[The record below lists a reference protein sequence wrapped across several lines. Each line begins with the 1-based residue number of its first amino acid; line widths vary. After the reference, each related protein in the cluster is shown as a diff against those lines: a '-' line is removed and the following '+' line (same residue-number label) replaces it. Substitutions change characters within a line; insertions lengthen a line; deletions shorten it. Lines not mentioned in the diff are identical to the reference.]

1 MNNQVLNDFIFNF
14 AAMKKFIV
22 ILSLCLLAAL
32 PAAAQ
37 KDFGGLARFDRTV
50 HDFGKIKTKDGAVSC
65 TFEVT
70 NIGKETLNIFA
81 VITTCGCTS
90 VKWTRTDIAPGAKGT
105 IEVTY
110 SNDEGP
116 YPFDK
121 ALTVYLSG
129 LDKPVILHIKGT
141 AYRGRNSALI

>member
-50 HDFGKIKTKDGAVSC
+50 HDFGKINTKDGAVSC

-141 AYRGRNSALI
+141 AYRGRNSALF

>member
-1 MNNQVLNDFIFNF
+1 
-14 AAMKKFIV
+14 MKKFIV

-50 HDFGKIKTKDGAVSC
+50 HDFGKINTKDGAVSC

-141 AYRGRNSALI
+141 AYRGRNSALF

>member
-1 MNNQVLNDFIFNF
+1 MLNEFIFNF

-22 ILSLCLLAAL
+22 ILSLCLLASL
-32 PAAAQ
+32 PSAAQ

-50 HDFGKIKTKDGAVSC
+50 HDFGKINTKDGAVSC

-70 NIGKETLNIFA
+70 NIGSETLNIFA
-81 VITTCGCTS
+81 VVTTCGCTS
-90 VKWTRTDIAPGAKGT
+90 VKWTRTDIAPGGKGT
-105 IEVTY
+105 IDVTY

-121 ALTVYLSG
+121 TLTVYLSNIER
-129 LDKPVILHIKGT
+129 PVVLHVKGT
-141 AYRGRNSALI
+141 AYKGRR

>member
-1 MNNQVLNDFIFNF
+1 MNYQVPKNIFFNF
-14 AAMKKFIV
+14 AAMRKNI
-22 ILSLCLLAAL
+22 IILTLSLLCAL

-37 KDFGGLARFDRTV
+37 KDFGGIARFGSTV
-50 HDFGKIKTKDGAVSC
+50 HDFGKIDTRDGAVSC

-70 NIGKETLNIFA
+70 NISSAPMNIFA

-90 VKWTRTDIAPGAKGT
+90 VKWTRTDIAPGEKGT

-110 SNDEGP
+110 KNDEGP

-121 ALTVYLSG
+121 TLTVYLSG
-129 LDKPVILHIKGT
+129 IDKPVILHVKGV
-141 AYRGRNSALI
+141 AYKSKK

>member
-1 MNNQVLNDFIFNF
+1 
-14 AAMKKFIV
+14 MKKFIV
-22 ILSLCLLAAL
+22 ILCLCLLAAL

-37 KDFGGLARFDRTV
+37 KDFSGLVRLDRTV
-50 HDFGKIKTKDGAVSC
+50 HDFGKINTKDGAVSC

-70 NIGKETLNIFA
+70 NTGSEVMNIFA
-81 VITTCGCTS
+81 VVTTCGCTS
-90 VKWTRTDIAPGAKGT
+90 VKWTRTDIAPGGKGT
-105 IEVTY
+105 IDVTY

-121 ALTVYLSG
+121 TLTVYLSC

-141 AYRGRNSALI
+141 AYSGK